1 MTSLQL
7 STQLPVLKAKRINQL
22 LYCVRLRAMIMPLRY
37 QVLHDLQSFSANPRQ
52 PVPEEFQG
60 GTPEQANAFFDG
72 LVQDAHLYHKN
83 FVAMLEQAVAVF
95 NRASIPGELGLD
107 KEKFPFKIWRDH
119 AHSSAGDA
127 TEINGTEQGVRISR
141 RKSKNVYHTPSIG
154 EIIRVT
160 EEGPDAKRGKGNH
173 AYFLGFSADHDLR
186 VQPSGHSRPATLPPE
201 RIRASRG
208 AAVLVPGPVK
218 TYVGISG

>member
-1 MTSLQL
+1 M
-7 STQLPVLKAKRINQL
+7 
-22 LYCVRLRAMIMPLRY
+22 
-37 QVLHDLQSFSANPRQ
+37 
-52 PVPEEFQG
+52 
-60 GTPEQANAFFDG
+60 
-72 LVQDAHLYHKN
+72 
-83 FVAMLEQAVAVF
+83 
-95 NRASIPGELGLD
+95 D

-127 TEINGTEQGVRISR
+127 TEINATEQGVRISR